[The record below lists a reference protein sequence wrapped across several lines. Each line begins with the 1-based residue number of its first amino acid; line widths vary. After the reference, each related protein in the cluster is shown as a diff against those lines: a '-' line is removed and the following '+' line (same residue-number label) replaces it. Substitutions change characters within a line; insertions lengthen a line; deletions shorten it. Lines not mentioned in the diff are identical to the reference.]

1 MKKQDLKT
9 MQVSDCVSSALP
21 TAVNLKDFGL
31 PVTFV
36 VKYQYWTELVNL
48 LLDRICVYRR
58 ALLGPDIML
67 PSRQVSL
74 LFTISLQCLSESE
87 SVALFD
93 ISD

>member
-9 MQVSDCVSSALP
+9 MQVSDNVSSAYQI
-21 TAVNLKDFGL
+21 AINREDFKL